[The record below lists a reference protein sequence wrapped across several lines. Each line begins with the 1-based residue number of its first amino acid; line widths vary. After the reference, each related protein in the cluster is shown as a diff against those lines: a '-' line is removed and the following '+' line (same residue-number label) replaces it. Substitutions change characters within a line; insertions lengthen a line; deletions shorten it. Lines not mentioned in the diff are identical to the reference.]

1 MQQDTSGTR
10 PHILHH
16 LYIGSFTKPPDGAF
30 QMSRK
35 NIEQRSFFR
44 DIAIRERRHNPLD
57 SIFTAHADQLSRYIG
72 RFTFS

>member
-16 LYIGSFTKPPDGAF
+16 LYIGSFTKPPDRAF

-44 DIAIRERRHNPLD
+44 DITIRERRHNPLD

-72 RFTFS
+72 RITSS

>member
-1 MQQDTSGTR
+1 
-10 PHILHH
+10 
-16 LYIGSFTKPPDGAF
+16 
-30 QMSRK
+30 MSRK
-35 NIEQRSFFR
+35 NIEQRRFFR